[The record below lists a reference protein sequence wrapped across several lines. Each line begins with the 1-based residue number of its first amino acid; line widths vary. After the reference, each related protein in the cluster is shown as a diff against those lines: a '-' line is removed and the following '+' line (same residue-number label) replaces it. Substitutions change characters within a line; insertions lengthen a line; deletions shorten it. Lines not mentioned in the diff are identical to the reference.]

1 MKKIFTL
8 ALVLALLCS
17 LLTGTV
23 LAAGYSDVSEN
34 AWYQAAVADVTARA
48 SWWAP
53 ARASSP
59 RTWRWTGP

>member
-1 MKKIFTL
+1 MKKIFTF

-34 AWYQAAVADVTARA
+34 AWY
-48 SWWAP
+48 
-53 ARASSP
+53 
-59 RTWRWTGP
+59 